1 MDALVYPDDHE
12 NVDAPLTLPAIRL
25 FVLER
30 MLWVWG
36 LLGGPVVAVV
46 LIDDLLAGRYRAAA
60 FYTAAYMFVVLSLL
74 PRFLPYLGRSLLSLS
89 ALYLVGSHE
98 IYNHGLDS
106 AGSLFYFATVFF
118 SCTLLGARVAIGLTL
133 AALLSLCG
141 FSYLYLVSTGDAAQ
155 YESLGAYLRGYCLP
169 DVMSLALLSA
179 MAISFLTFLLQ
190 NLDQSVRQ
198 SQIYLKEIARERN
211 QLIQLIEERDQAE
224 KQLQQAQKMEAVGQ
238 LAGGIAHDFNNLLQ
252 VVTAHTEI
260 MLSNCEDGEPQREQ
274 LLEVR
279 KASERAASLT
289 RQMLA
294 YSRQQV
300 MAPKYLDM
308 NALLHELA
316 GMLHRVIP
324 KHIETRFNP
333 GENLGTVHADPVQLE
348 QVFLNLCLNA
358 RDAMP
363 DGGQLTIST
372 EQVELEADWGGH
384 ASGLSN
390 GSYVLIRVA
399 DSGIGMDSVQQE
411 HLFEPFYTTKK
422 TGEGTGL
429 GLAMSYGIIKQHGGA
444 ILVESALGQ
453 GSEFI
458 TYLPC
463 VDHAISAP
471 EVELP
476 STVLRG
482 TETILV
488 AEDDEAVRTLL
499 IGVLKSAGFSV
510 ISAVDGEEALVLFK
524 EHKSDIDLLLF
535 DVVMPRK
542 GGPEACT
549 EIREIHP
556 NTRVLFMSGYA
567 PEGLGGRFEL
577 GQNTGFIQKPYRMK
591 ELLERIRE
599 VLES

>member
-1 MDALVYPDDHE
+1 MQE
-12 NVDAPLTLPAIRL
+12 KVDAPLTLPAIRL

-36 LLGGPVVAVV
+36 LLGGPAVAVV
-46 LIDDLLAGRYRAAA
+46 LLDDIQAGHYRAAA
-60 FYTAAYMFVVLSLL
+60 FYTVAYTFVVLSLL

-106 AGSLFYFATVFF
+106 AGSLFYFATIFF
-118 SCTLLGARVAIGLTL
+118 SSTLLGARVAVGITF

-141 FSYLYLVSTGDAAQ
+141 LSYLYLLSTGEAAQ
-155 YESLGAYLRGYCLP
+155 YESLGQYFRGYCLP
-169 DVMSLALLSA
+169 DVMSLSLLAA

-198 SQIYLKEIARERN
+198 SQAYMEEIARERN

-260 MLSNCEDGEPQREQ
+260 MLSNCEEGGPQREQ

-300 MAPKYLDM
+300 MAPKYLDI
-308 NALLHELA
+308 NALLQELA

-324 KHIETRFNP
+324 KHIETRFEP
-333 GENLGTVHADPVQLE
+333 GEKLGTVHADPVQLE

-363 DGGQLTIST
+363 DGGQLTISS
-372 EQVELEADWGGH
+372 EHVEVIGEWGGH
-384 ASGLSN
+384 ESGLPN
-390 GSYVLIRVA
+390 GPYVVIRVS
-399 DSGIGMDSVQQE
+399 DTGIGMDSVQQE

-429 GLAMSYGIIKQHGGA
+429 GLAMSYGIIKQHRGA
-444 ILVESALGQ
+444 ILVESAPGQ
-453 GSEFI
+453 GAEFV

-463 VDHAISAP
+463 VDHEVSAP

-476 STVLRG
+476 SSVPRG

-499 IGVLKSAGFSV
+499 ISVLKSAGFTV
-510 ISAVDGEEALVLFK
+510 ISASDGVEALALF
-524 EHKSDIDLLLF
+524 EQHKSDIDLLLF

-549 EIREIHP
+549 EIRELHP

-577 GQNTGFIQKPYRMK
+577 GHNTGFIQKPYRMK

>member
-1 MDALVYPDDHE
+1 MSPDVE
-12 NVDAPLTLPAIRL
+12 EKVDAPLTLPAIRL

-36 LLGGPVVAVV
+36 LVGAPAVAVILV
-46 LIDDLLAGRYRAAA
+46 DDLVAGYYYAAA
-60 FYTAAYMFVVLSLL
+60 FYTLAYLLVIISLL
-74 PRFLPYLGRSLLSLS
+74 PRFLPYLGRSALALS

-98 IYNHGLDS
+98 VYHHGLDS
-106 AGSLFYFATVFF
+106 AGTLFYFGAVFF
-118 SCTLLGARVAIGLTL
+118 SCALLGARVALTVT
-133 AALLSLCG
+133 AVALMSLCG
-141 FSYLYLVSTGDAAQ
+141 LSYRYLAVSGNLVE
-155 YESLGAYLRGYCLP
+155 YEGMGAFLRDYCLP
-169 DVMSLALLSA
+169 DVMSLAILSV
-179 MAISFLTFLLQ
+179 MAISFLSYLLQ
-190 NLDQSVRQ
+190 NLDHSVRQ

-211 QLIQLIEERDQAE
+211 QLIELIEARDQAE

-260 MLSNCEDGEPQREQ
+260 MLSNCEEGASERDQ

-279 KASERAASLT
+279 KASERAAALT

-300 MAPKYLDM
+300 MTPKYLDM
-308 NALLHELA
+308 NALLQELV

-324 KHIETRFNP
+324 KHIETRFTP
-333 GENLGTVHADPVQLE
+333 GQKLGTVHADPVQLE

-363 DGGQLTIST
+363 DGGRLTITT
-372 EQVELEADWGGH
+372 EQVELNEEWGGH
-384 ASGLSN
+384 ASGLTN
-390 GSYVLIRVA
+390 GSYVRIRVA
-399 DSGIGMDSVQQE
+399 DTGIGMDSVQQE
-411 HLFEPFYTTKK
+411 RLFEPFYTTKD

-429 GLAMSYGIIKQHGGA
+429 GLAMSYGIVKQHGGA
-444 ILVESALGQ
+444 ILVESAQ
-453 GSEFI
+453 GKGAEFV

-463 VDHAISAP
+463 VDHVLSAP
-471 EVELP
+471 EIELP
-476 STVLRG
+476 STVPRG

-488 AEDDEAVRTLL
+488 AEDDEAVRMLL
-499 IGVLKSAGFSV
+499 IGVLKRAGFSV
-510 ISAVDGEEALVLFK
+510 ISAVDGEEALTLFR
-524 EHKSDIDLLLF
+524 EHESAIDLLLF

-549 EIREIHP
+549 EIREINP
-556 NTRVLFMSGYA
+556 QTRVLFMSGYA

-591 ELLERIRE
+591 ELLSRIRE
-599 VLES
+599 VLDS

>member
-1 MDALVYPDDHE
+1 MGSEVQDK
-12 NVDAPLTLPAIRL
+12 VDAPLTLPAIRL

-36 LLGGPVVAVV
+36 LLGGPAVAVI
-46 LIDDLLAGRYRAAA
+46 LADDLLAGRYRAAA
-60 FYTAAYMFVVLSLL
+60 FYTVAYTFVVVSLL
-74 PRFLPYLGRSLLSLS
+74 PRFLPYLGRTILALS

-98 IYNHGLDS
+98 VYNHGLDS
-106 AGSLFYFATVFF
+106 AGTLFYFATIFF
-118 SCTLLGARVAIGLTL
+118 SCTLLGARVAIGITL
-133 AALLSLCG
+133 AALLSLCL
-141 FSYLYLVSTGDAAQ
+141 FSYHHLSVTGGLSGYD
-155 YESLGAYLRGYCLP
+155 GVGHYLRGYCLP

-179 MAISFLTFLLQ
+179 MAVSFLTYLLQ
-190 NLDQSVRQ
+190 NLDHSVRQ
-198 SQIYLKEIARERN
+198 SQAYMQEIARERN

-260 MLSNCEDGEPQREQ
+260 MLSNCDEKAPEREQ

-300 MAPKYLDM
+300 MSPKYLDM
-308 NALLHELA
+308 NALLKELA

-324 KHIETRFNP
+324 KHIETRFRP
-333 GENLGTVHADPVQLE
+333 GESLGTVHADPVQLE

-363 DGGQLTIST
+363 DGGKLTLST
-372 EQVELEADWGGH
+372 EQVEVKGEWGAH
-384 ASGLSN
+384 ESGLSN
-390 GSYVLIRVA
+390 GTYVLIRVA
-399 DSGIGMDSVQQE
+399 DTGIGMDDLQLE
-411 HLFEPFYTTKK
+411 HLFEPFYTTKG

-444 ILVESALGQ
+444 ILVESTQ
-453 GSEFI
+453 GKGSVFA

-463 VDHAISAP
+463 VDHAVSAP

-476 STVLRG
+476 TTIPRG

-499 IGVLKSAGFSV
+499 ISVLKSAGFSV
-510 ISAVDGEEALVLFK
+510 IPAVDGEEALSLFK
-524 EHKSDIDLLLF
+524 EHKSEIDLLLF

-549 EIREIHP
+549 EIREMAPH
-556 NTRVLFMSGYA
+556 TRVLFMSGYA

-591 ELLERIRE
+591 ELLERIRD